1 MVVGIR
7 CAIFP
12 AATCPLLPQ
21 LPPRA
26 QRLHFSK
33 RLGIR
38 DHSGGPWILQRP
50 NLCLFSHKKNDL
62 TVIRGVH
69 WSDFYGTESPF
80 FATWHLAKPNPEGY
94 TIHLEELF
102 CLVAYMCILVCSGC
116 CNKISQT
123 GWLTATAIYSSKI
136 GEHTR
141 AKSQTTV
148 PTVAVSGEGLLRH
161 RWLASHC
168 QHAGWK
174 GRGDPLLA
182 LLVRFPFM
190 PSWPNHRPKDPS
202 MNTIRLRVRFQH
214 MDLCGHKH
222 SVNSSLWTHL

>member
-12 AATCPLLPQ
+12 AAACPLLPQ
-21 LPPRA
+21 PLPRA

-80 FATWHLAKPNPEGY
+80 FATWHLAKPNPKGY

-123 GWLTATAIYSSKI
+123 GWLTSNSYLFLKDWRTYTCKVPDHGACSCSVWWGPASS
-136 GEHTR
+136 E
-141 AKSQTTV
+141 
-148 PTVAVSGEGLLRH
+148 VSGF
-161 RWLASHC
+161 
-168 QHAGWK
+168 
-174 GRGDPLLA
+174 PLSA
-182 LLVRFPFM
+182 R
-190 PSWPNHRPKDPS
+190 
-202 MNTIRLRVRFQH
+202 RVERAWGPAPGPA
-214 MDLCGHKH
+214 C
-222 SVNSSLWTHL
+222 